1 MWVYISSG
9 THVGDVAERVDAIN
23 HQLEAPEVVFGE
35 GGEASLR
42 GQAHALAFLFPRA
55 PLIALAATLQVFVFM
70 PLGELLGSVLT
81 DGSKGRDLDIMQQIA
96 SEYDAE
102 ISEIDPVHTAQ
113 PVYDRPLLWGMA
125 NWLPVVILSRG
136 FALSEPLS
144 ISAVKTG
151 IWLVGIGFVMFYI
164 MLGVVN
170 KRREDAMAVTIRRRN
185 SDVDIACV
193 VLGESHH
200 VGVGRRLVDVKGV
213 DILNPTPANMGWL
226 TRFNLY
232 SWKLI
237 DRFRGED

>member
-1 MWVYISSG
+1 MRVYISSG

-23 HQLEAPEVVFGE
+23 DQLEAPEVVFGE

-42 GQAHALAFLFPRA
+42 GQARALAFLFPRA
-55 PLIALAATLQVFVFM
+55 PLIALAATLQVFMFM
-70 PLGELLGSVLT
+70 PLGGLLGSVLT

-125 NWLPVVILSRG
+125 NWLPVVILSGG
-136 FALSEPLS
+136 FTLSEPPL
-144 ISAVKTG
+144 ITAVKTG
-151 IWLVGIGFVMFYI
+151 IWLAGIGFVLFYI

-170 KRREDAMAVTIRRRN
+170 TQREDAMAATIRRRTG
-185 SDVDIACV
+185 DVDTACV

-200 VGVGRRLVDVKGV
+200 LGVGKRLVDGEDVNV
-213 DILNPTPANMGWL
+213 LNPTPADMSWL

-237 DRFRGED
+237 DWIRSR